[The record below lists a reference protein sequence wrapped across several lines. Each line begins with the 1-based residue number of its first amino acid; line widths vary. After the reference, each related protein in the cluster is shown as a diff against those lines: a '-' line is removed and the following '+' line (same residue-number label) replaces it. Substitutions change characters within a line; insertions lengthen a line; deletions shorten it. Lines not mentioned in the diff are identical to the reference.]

1 MENRFKGMKIRDL
14 PRDAYDKLK
23 ALWETDMTTMHG
35 FIMRPFHE
43 CWDDKTLDEMA
54 YNTGKGYVL
63 ALKAKYDPDTKE
75 VKNG

>member
-23 ALWETDMTTMHG
+23 ALWEADTKEMHG
-35 FIMRPFHE
+35 FIMIPFHR

-54 YNTGKGYVL
+54 YNTGQGYVF
-63 ALKAKYDPDTKE
+63 AFKAKYDPDVKQTKE
-75 VKNG
+75 V